1 MKIVVSACLLG
12 EPCRYDGKSQPCGKV
27 QELAKRHTL
36 IPICPECA
44 GGLPTP
50 RIPCEKQSDGRVLAK
65 DGTDRTDAYALGAEL
80 SLLRARANGCTLAIL
95 KSRSPSCGVGQIY
108 DGSFTRTLTDG
119 DGVTADLF
127 LKNGITVYTEENFEE
142 AGL

>member
-1 MKIVVSACLLG
+1 MKIIVSACLLG
-12 EPCRYDGKSQPCGKV
+12 EPCRYDGKSQPCERV
-27 QELAKRHTL
+27 QALGAEHTL

-50 RIPCEKQSDGRVLAK
+50 RIPCERQADGRVLAK

-80 SLLRARANGCTLAIL
+80 SLLRARANGCTLAVL
-95 KSRSPSCGVGQIY
+95 KSRSPSCGCGKIY
-108 DGSFTRTLTDG
+108 DGSFTRTLKDG
-119 DGVTADLF
+119 DGVTTELF
-127 LKNGITVYTEENFEE
+127 LKNGIAVYTEENFEE